1 MKKGTSLLI
10 GCSLVVAGALFAQQP
25 DEQQTPNKGHKG
37 AEKPHEATS
46 ETQQGP
52 AKVNPKNRNHQEK
65 AGAQQQAEQGQT
77 PRKRT
82 DHANNE
88 NGEAKPSSSKT
99 EGANANVNAKT
110 GSEANATENASPG
123 AKEARENRRNAR
135 NQNAAQKMAP
145 KGTPASSNSEAANI
159 KTNAPAQPPNAA
171 ATNNN
176 TTAAGANANAKGRM
190 KRVEPQQLQQIR
202 QQHASFHAQARP
214 DRAPAVTFN
223 ANFRIQGAERW
234 QGAQYEAFRSYHP
247 QWHDQGWYHQHYTRV
262 ELIGGGYYYWNNGYW
277 YPAWGYN
284 TADQYYAYD
293 GPIYVGHSAEP
304 PDQVIADVQTE
315 LQQMGYYQGDV
326 DGLLGPQTQEA
337 LAAYQQDQGL
347 MATSV
352 IDEPTLDSLGMES

>member
-1 MKKGTSLLI
+1 MKTARRS
-10 GCSLVVAGALFAQQP
+10 
-25 DEQQTPNKGHKG
+25 
-37 AEKPHEATS
+37 
-46 ETQQGP
+46 
-52 AKVNPKNRNHQEK
+52 
-65 AGAQQQAEQGQT
+65 
-77 PRKRT
+77 PRL
-82 DHANNE
+82 
-88 NGEAKPSSSKT
+88 SKT
-99 EGANANVNAKT
+99 EGANANVNEKT
-110 GSEANATENASPG
+110 GNEANATENASPG

-223 ANFRIQGAERW
+223 ANFRIQGAEHW